1 MWKHKLLTNSTL
13 IKKFSS
19 LFRIVINDERQWYRR
34 VKPNED
40 ERWFIDKQKISA
52 VNRMAHCIHIQSRL
66 IHLSCVRFFFVVFL
80 GRLNVL
86 QRFVALFS
94 HSTNTSC
101 NLAFNVFISVFMSS
115 VTLLS
120 NCCADVFFVCSM
132 KSSGEWREKCMQ
144 RQKKEMDKGQ
154 TTTLY
159 ITRTYNVGVTNFY
172 TL

>member
-1 MWKHKLLTNSTL
+1 MVSPSQTKW
-13 IKKFSS
+13 
-19 LFRIVINDERQWYRR
+19 RR
-34 VKPNED
+34 TEC
-40 ERWFIDKQKISA
+40 WFIDKQKIST

-86 QRFVALFS
+86 RRFVALFS

-120 NCCADVFFVCSM
+120 NCCADVFLYVHSM